1 MTPSVLRRSGPD
13 FEKREAAHRER
24 IDYLEAEVDRL
35 NRIIGAAATDE
46 QIAVVRRRLGIFTGP
61 ARVLLILL
69 SGGAGRILSKEALLN
84 GYCGHKMDQPG
95 IRVIDVQ
102 IHHLRRALRPHGI
115 TIENIYGTGYRLAP
129 DMRARIEALVFTRKR
144 I

>member
-46 QIAVVRRRLGIFTGP
+46 QIAVVRQRLGIASGP
-61 ARVLLILL
+61 ARVLLTLL
-69 SGGAGRILSKEALLN
+69 SGAPGRIVSREALLN
-84 GYCGHKMDQPG
+84 GYCGQKIDQPDIG
-95 IRVIDVQ
+95 VIAVQ
-102 IHHLRRALRPHGI
+102 ICRLRAALRPHDI
-115 TIENIYGTGYRLAP
+115 AIENIHGTGYRVAP
-129 DMRARIEALVFTRKR
+129 DMRARIEALVS
-144 I
+144 